1 MTESKMIWVVDDD
14 PAVRE
19 LLSFIITEAGHGVDT
34 FASGAEVLAS
44 SGSVPD
50 AILLDLMM
58 PEVDGV
64 EVLKEISRRHPTIPV
79 IMVTA
84 DDDVQRAVEV
94 TKLGAYDYLT
104 KPIDQERL
112 LTTLGNA
119 VSHRSLE
126 KEVARLKE
134 ELSDRYHLRNI
145 VGSSAAMRK
154 VYDQIEK
161 VLESE
166 ITVFIAGESG
176 TGKELVAKAIHY
188 ASLRSDGPFVDVNCA
203 AIPEGLQESELFG
216 HEKGAFTGAVATHP
230 GKFEQASGGTIFL
243 DEVGEMSPSAQAR
256 LLRVLQERV
265 LQRVGGT
272 ETIELDV
279 RVISAS
285 NRDLAKMVE
294 EGSFRQDLYYRLVVF
309 PITLPPLRD
318 RREDIPLL
326 VKHFLEKYA
335 RDAGK
340 RVTRVEARA
349 MEAMSSHG
357 WPGNVRELENV
368 IHRTLLV
375 SSGLELTFDD
385 LPSGIGGESAVAS
398 GKTIPAV
405 EAPAPV
411 GTGTLNLEELERE
424 AIIRAMENNKGNLS
438 DVARQLGIGRSTL
451 YRKLDQYGLREKK

>member
-1 MTESKMIWVVDDD
+1 MADKELIWVVDDD
-14 PAVRE
+14 PAIRE
-19 LLSFIITEAGHGVDT
+19 LLSFIVTEAGYAVDT
-34 FASGAEVLAS
+34 FSSGAEVLAH
-44 SGSVPD
+44 SGRPPN

-64 EVLKEISRRHPTIPV
+64 EVLKEIVRRDPKLPV
-79 IMVTA
+79 LMITA
-84 DDDVQRAVEV
+84 DNDVHRAVEV
-94 TKLGAYDYLT
+94 TKLGAYDYLV
-104 KPIDQERL
+104 KPVDQERL
-112 LTTLGNA
+112 LTTLDRALSHGN
-119 VSHRSLE
+119 LE

-134 ELSDRYHLRNI
+134 ELSDRYRLRDI
-145 VGSSAAMRK
+145 VGSSAGMRK

-176 TGKELVAKAIHY
+176 TGKELVAKAVHY
-188 ASLRSDGPFVDVNCA
+188 ASIRSDGPFVDVNCA

-216 HEKGAFTGAVATHP
+216 HEKGAFTGAIATHP
-230 GKFEQASGGTIFL
+230 GKFEQAAGGTIFL
-243 DEVGEMSPSAQAR
+243 DEVGEMSLSAQAR

-285 NRDLAKMVE
+285 NRDLTSMLDD
-294 EGSFRQDLYYRLVVF
+294 GSFRQDLFYRLVVF
-309 PITLPPLRD
+309 PIALPPLRD

-326 VKHFLEKYA
+326 VEHFLEKHA

-340 RVTRVEARA
+340 RITRVEPEA
-349 MEAMSSHG
+349 MEALSTHG

-375 SSGLELTFDD
+375 SAGLELTFAD
-385 LPSGIGGESAVAS
+385 LPPGIVERDSSPGSSATPPAGSGTQS
-398 GKTIPAV
+398 
-405 EAPAPV
+405 
-411 GTGTLNLEELERE
+411 LEELERE
-424 AIIRAMENNKGNLS
+424 AIVHAMENNRGNLS

-451 YRKLDQYGLREKK
+451 YRKLEQYGLREKK

>member
-1 MTESKMIWVVDDD
+1 MADNEMVWVVDDD
-14 PAVRE
+14 PAIRE
-19 LLSFIITEAGHGVDT
+19 LLSFIVGEAGYEVDS
-34 FASGAEVLAS
+34 FSSGAEVLAN
-44 SGSVPD
+44 SGRPPNAV
-50 AILLDLMM
+50 LLDLMM

-64 EVLKEISRRHPTIPV
+64 EVLKEIQRRHPKLPV

-84 DDDVQRAVEV
+84 DNDVRRAVEV
-94 TKLGAYDYLT
+94 TKLGAYDYLV
-104 KPIDQERL
+104 KPINQERL
-112 LTTLGNA
+112 LTTLRRA
-119 VSHRSLE
+119 LSHDSLE
-126 KEVARLKE
+126 KEVERLKG
-134 ELSDRYHLRNI
+134 ELSDRYHLRSI

-154 VYDQIEK
+154 VYDQIGK

-272 ETIELDV
+272 ATIDLDV

-285 NRDLAKMVE
+285 NRNLQQMVE
-294 EGSFRQDLYYRLVVF
+294 EGTFRQDLFYRLVVF
-309 PITLPPLRD
+309 PISLPPLRD
-318 RREDIPLL
+318 RREDIPML
-326 VKHFLEKYA
+326 VEHFLEKHA

-340 RVTRVEARA
+340 RVTRVDSQA
-349 MEAMSSHG
+349 MEALSGHG

-375 SSGLELTFDD
+375 SAGLELTLDD
-385 LPSGIGGESAVAS
+385 LPANFAAHEGRTTAAAAVPS
-398 GKTIPAV
+398 DETPS
-405 EAPAPV
+405 
-411 GTGTLNLEELERE
+411 NLEELERQ
-424 AIIRAMENNKGNLS
+424 AIVRAMENNKGNLS

-451 YRKLDQYGLREKK
+451 YRKLEQYGLRKKE

>member
-1 MTESKMIWVVDDD
+1 MADNEMIWVVDDD
-14 PAVRE
+14 PAIRE
-19 LLSFIITEAGHGVDT
+19 LLAFIVQEAGYEVDS

-44 SGSVPD
+44 SGDAPD
-50 AILLDLMM
+50 AVLLDLMM
-58 PEVDGV
+58 PEIDGV
-64 EVLKEISRRHPTIPV
+64 EVLKELNRRHPKLPV
-79 IMVTA
+79 LMVTA
-84 DDDVQRAVEV
+84 DNDVQRAVEV
-94 TKLGAYDYLT
+94 TKLGAYDYLV

-112 LTTLGNA
+112 LTTLSRA
-119 VSHRSLE
+119 LSHGSLE
-126 KEVARLKE
+126 QEVARLKE
-134 ELSDRYHLRNI
+134 ELSDRYHLRTI

-188 ASLRSDGPFVDVNCA
+188 ASLRSDGPFIDVNCA

-285 NRDLAKMVE
+285 NRDLATMVE
-294 EGSFRQDLYYRLVVF
+294 EGSFRQDLFYRLVVF

-326 VKHFLEKYA
+326 VEHFLEKHA

-349 MEAMSSHG
+349 MEAMASHG

-385 LPSGIGGESAVAS
+385 LPPGIGGDQGAVGATGRQTADAGIGS
-398 GKTIPAV
+398 
-405 EAPAPV
+405 
-411 GTGTLNLEELERE
+411 GTLNLEELERE
-424 AIIRAMENNKGNLS
+424 AIVRAMESNKGNLS

-451 YRKLDQYGLREKK
+451 YRKLEQYGLREKK

>member
-1 MTESKMIWVVDDD
+1 MANKNVIWIVDDD
-14 PAVRE
+14 PAIRE
-19 LLSFIITEAGHGVDT
+19 LLSFMVTEAGYEVDA
-34 FASGAEVLAS
+34 FASGAEILAS
-44 SGSVPD
+44 SGQPPD

-58 PEVDGV
+58 PEIDGI
-64 EVLKEISRRHPTIPV
+64 EVLKEVNRRHPKLPI

-84 DDDVQRAVEV
+84 DHDVQRAVEV
-94 TKLGAYDYLT
+94 TKLGAYDYIT

-119 VSHRSLE
+119 LSHGSLE

-134 ELSDRYHLRNI
+134 ELSDRYHLRSI

-188 ASLRSDGPFVDVNCA
+188 ASLRSDGPFIDVNCA

-230 GKFEQASGGTIFL
+230 GKFEQAAGGTIFL
-243 DEVGEMSPSAQAR
+243 DEVGEMSASAQAR

-285 NRDLAKMVE
+285 NRDLAKLVE
-294 EGSFRQDLYYRLVVF
+294 EGEFRQDLFYRLVVF
-309 PITLPPLRD
+309 PIALPPLRD

-326 VKHFLEKYA
+326 VEHFLEKYA

-340 RVTRVEARA
+340 RVTRVEAQA
-349 MEAMSSHG
+349 MEALTHHG

-375 SSGLELTFDD
+375 SSGLELTVDD
-385 LPSGIGGESAVAS
+385 LPPGIGQTSAADEMEAR
-398 GKTIPAV
+398 PA
-405 EAPAPV
+405 AAA
-411 GTGTLNLEELERE
+411 GDGGATLNLEELERKTI
-424 AIIRAMENNKGNLS
+424 ARAMEQNKGNLS

-451 YRKLDQYGLREKK
+451 YRKLEQYGLRDKK

>member
-1 MTESKMIWVVDDD
+1 MADSGLIWVVDDD
-14 PAVRE
+14 PAIRE
-19 LLSFIITEAGHGVDT
+19 LLSFMVTGAGYDVDA
-34 FASGAEVLAS
+34 FSSGAEVLAH
-44 SGSVPD
+44 SGKPPSAV
-50 AILLDLMM
+50 LLDLMM
-58 PEVDGV
+58 PEIDGV
-64 EVLKEISRRHPTIPV
+64 EVLKEIGRRHPKVPV

-84 DDDVQRAVEV
+84 DNDIRRAVEV
-94 TKLGAYDYLT
+94 TKLGAYDYLV
-104 KPIDQERL
+104 KPVDQERL
-112 LTTLGNA
+112 LTTLHRA
-119 VSHRSLE
+119 LSHSSLE
-126 KEVARLKE
+126 KEVARLKN

-161 VLESE
+161 VLQSE

-188 ASLRSDGPFVDVNCA
+188 ASLRSDGPFIDVNCA

-230 GKFEQASGGTIFL
+230 GKFEQASAGTIFL

-285 NRDLAKMVE
+285 NRDLGQMVE
-294 EGSFRQDLYYRLVVF
+294 DGSFRQDLYYRLVVF
-309 PITLPPLRD
+309 PIELPPLRD

-326 VKHFLEKYA
+326 VEHFLDKYA

-340 RVTRVEARA
+340 RITRIEPLA
-349 MEAMSSHG
+349 MHALTEHG

-375 SSGLELTFDD
+375 AAGLELTLDD
-385 LPSGIGGESAVAS
+385 LPSTIAAGESNDP
-398 GKTIPAV
+398 T
-405 EAPAPV
+405 APAADDGSAEV
-411 GTGTLNLEELERE
+411 RSGQSLEDVERDAIERALEANR
-424 AIIRAMENNKGNLS
+424 GNLS

-451 YRKLDQYGLREKK
+451 YRKLEQYGLRDKK

>member
-1 MTESKMIWVVDDD
+1 MADNEMVWVVDDD
-14 PAVRE
+14 PAIRE
-19 LLSFIITEAGHGVDT
+19 LLSFIVGEAGYAVDS
-34 FASGAEVLAS
+34 FSSGAEVLAN
-44 SGSVPD
+44 SGRPPNAV
-50 AILLDLMM
+50 LLDLMM

-64 EVLKEISRRHPTIPV
+64 EVLKEIQRRHPKLPV

-84 DDDVQRAVEV
+84 DNDVRRAVEV
-94 TKLGAYDYLT
+94 TKLGAYDYLV
-104 KPIDQERL
+104 KPINQERL
-112 LTTLGNA
+112 LTTLRRA
-119 VSHRSLE
+119 LSHDSLE
-126 KEVARLKE
+126 KEVERLKG
-134 ELSDRYHLRNI
+134 ELSDRYHLRSI

-154 VYDQIEK
+154 VYDQIGK

-272 ETIELDV
+272 ATIDLDV

-285 NRDLAKMVE
+285 NRNLQQMVE
-294 EGSFRQDLYYRLVVF
+294 EGTFRQDLFYRLVVF
-309 PITLPPLRD
+309 PISLPPLRD
-318 RREDIPLL
+318 RREDIPML
-326 VKHFLEKYA
+326 VEHFLEKHA

-340 RVTRVEARA
+340 RVTRVDSQA
-349 MEAMSSHG
+349 MEALSGHG

-375 SSGLELTFDD
+375 SAGLELTLDD
-385 LPSGIGGESAVAS
+385 LPANFAAHEGRTTAAAAVPS
-398 GKTIPAV
+398 DETPS
-405 EAPAPV
+405 
-411 GTGTLNLEELERE
+411 NLEELERQ
-424 AIIRAMENNKGNLS
+424 AIVRAMENNKGNLS

-451 YRKLDQYGLREKK
+451 YRKLEQYGLRKKE

>member
-1 MTESKMIWVVDDD
+1 MADNETIWVVDDD
-14 PAVRE
+14 PAIRE
-19 LLSFIITEAGHGVDT
+19 LLSFIVTDAGYGVDS
-34 FASGAEVLAS
+34 FSSGAEVLTN
-44 SGSVPD
+44 SGPPPD
-50 AILLDLMM
+50 ALLLDLMM

-64 EVLKEISRRHPTIPV
+64 EVLKELKRLHPELPV
-79 IMVTA
+79 IIVTA
-84 DDDVQRAVEV
+84 DDDIQRAVEL
-94 TKLGAYDYLT
+94 TKLGAYDYLV

-112 LTTLGNA
+112 LTT
-119 VSHRSLE
+119 VSRALSHGSLE

-134 ELSDRYHLRNI
+134 ELSNRYHLRNI
-145 VGSSAAMRK
+145 IGSSAAMRT

-166 ITVFIAGESG
+166 ITVFISGESG
-176 TGKELVAKAIHY
+176 TGKELVAKAIHH
-188 ASLRSDGPFVDVNCA
+188 ASLRSDGPFIDVNCA

-216 HEKGAFTGAVATHP
+216 HEKGAFTGALATHP

-285 NRDLAKMVE
+285 NRDLSAMVD
-294 EGSFRQDLYYRLVVF
+294 EGTFRQDLFYRLVVF
-309 PITLPPLRD
+309 PIALPPLRD
-318 RREDIPLL
+318 RREDIPQL
-326 VKHFLEKYA
+326 VEHFLEKYA

-340 RVTRVEARA
+340 KVTSVES
-349 MEAMSSHG
+349 EAMDALVTHS

-368 IHRTLLV
+368 IHRMLLV
-375 SSGLELTFDD
+375 TSGVELKSDD
-385 LPSGIGGESAVAS
+385 LPPGLTAEPVPTRTGD
-398 GKTIPAV
+398 
-405 EAPAPV
+405 APV
-411 GTGTLNLEELERE
+411 LETAGLSLEELERA
-424 AIIRAMENNKGNLS
+424 AIVRAMERNQGNLS

-451 YRKLDQYGLREKK
+451 YRKLEQYGLREKK

>member
-1 MTESKMIWVVDDD
+1 MADNEMVWVVDDD
-14 PAVRE
+14 PAIRE
-19 LLSFIITEAGHGVDT
+19 LLSFIVSEAGFGVDS
-34 FASGAEVLAS
+34 FSSGAEVLAH
-44 SGSVPD
+44 SGRPPD
-50 AILLDLMM
+50 AVLLDMMM

-64 EVLKEISRRHPTIPV
+64 EVLKEILRRHPRLPV

-84 DDDVQRAVEV
+84 DNDVRRAVEV
-94 TKLGAYDYLT
+94 TKLGAYDYLV

-112 LTTLGNA
+112 LTTLSRA
-119 VSHRSLE
+119 LSHGSLE
-126 KEVARLKE
+126 KEVERLKG
-134 ELSDRYHLRNI
+134 ELSDRYHLRSI

-154 VYDQIEK
+154 VYDQIGK

-188 ASLRSDGPFVDVNCA
+188 ASLRSDGPFIDVNCA

-272 ETIELDV
+272 ATIDLDV

-285 NRDLAKMVE
+285 NRNLQQMVE
-294 EGSFRQDLYYRLVVF
+294 EGTFRQDLFYRLVVF
-309 PITLPPLRD
+309 PISLPPLRD
-318 RREDIPLL
+318 RREDIPML
-326 VKHFLEKYA
+326 VEHFLEKHA

-340 RVTRVEARA
+340 RVTQVDVRA
-349 MEAMSSHG
+349 MEALSGHG

-375 SSGLELTFDD
+375 SAGLELTLDD
-385 LPSGIGGESAVAS
+385 LPPNFAAHEGQTKIESAPS
-398 GKTIPAV
+398 EDTPR
-405 EAPAPV
+405 
-411 GTGTLNLEELERE
+411 NLEELERQ
-424 AIIRAMENNKGNLS
+424 AIVRAMENNRGNLS

-451 YRKLDQYGLREKK
+451 YRKLEQYGLREKGKG